1 MITLRNI
8 KRTNNIIEADYYPEN
23 ENVFGHVAIDL
34 NTKEIISN
42 VDAEGYENTTCATHA
57 KYELLRMKDL
67 KEFPEKRVVL
77 WY

>member
-1 MITLRNI
+1 MLTLRNI
-8 KRTNNIIEADYYPEN
+8 KRTNNIIEADFYPEG
-23 ENVFGHVAIDL
+23 EKVFGHVVVDL
-34 NTKEIISN
+34 NTEKIITFTN
-42 VDAEGYENTTCATHA
+42 PEGYKYSTCPLHA